1 MSYPTTRRYPRSLS
15 DAFPQDRAYC
25 LEVFRPRRTGWR
37 WIVYVVIMLAGLLAL
52 SACGGG
58 GDPQPEPVCPECKP
72 YPTERNK

>member
-1 MSYPTTRRYPRSLS
+1 MPTPTTRRYPRSTS
-15 DAFPQDRAYC
+15 EAFADERAYC

-37 WIVYVVIMLAGLLAL
+37 WIALSVILLAGMLGL

-58 GDPQPEPVCPECKP
+58 DAPPACPECKP

>member
-37 WIVYVVIMLAGLLAL
+37 WIALSVILLAGMLGL

-58 GDPQPEPVCPECKP
+58 DSQPEPVCPECKP